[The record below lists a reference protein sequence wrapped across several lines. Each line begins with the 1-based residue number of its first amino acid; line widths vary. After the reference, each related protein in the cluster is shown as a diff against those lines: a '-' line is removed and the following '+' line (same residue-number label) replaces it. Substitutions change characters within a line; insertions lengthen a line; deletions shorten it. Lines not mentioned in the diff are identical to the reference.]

1 MKYIGLSSSKVYGI
15 KVLPFYL
22 LTFLLFS
29 LTGCIEEFEAEVPE
43 DESNLLVV
51 EGTIYSGKQ
60 CTFTLSWTDP
70 INGYAEPRWSTEAQ
84 ISVRGTDGSVY
95 ETEGGYGKYTCQL
108 GDLNPDVEYYLH
120 IEVDGD
126 VYESDPQKPLRTEKI
141 ADVRGVQ
148 ESQES
153 DINILLTPAEP
164 FDNSKT
170 NYYSWTYDETWE
182 VRPEYT
188 TVIAFVPQGI
198 DKGECVVTGN
208 LWPERGWK
216 DQASETVMIGS
227 SNSYEGQHIQQMKL
241 YEVDHS
247 SQRMFYKYSSLI
259 HQRAISKG
267 EYEYEK
273 ARMQASE
280 DMGGLFTPQPSALPS
295 NIHCKTSKKRAIG
308 YIGCSLN
315 TSEYRLFLVDKDFY
329 IERPRKKSDLVV
341 VDEPTVTDCIKL
353 VNNGL
358 YLVDWNDERYM
369 GGILQTTWAYR
380 YQLDVTIYGC
390 YTEKPDYWDSTENIS
405 Y

>member
-1 MKYIGLSSSKVYGI
+1 MRYKGYRSSKVLGI

-22 LTFLLFS
+22 FTFLLFS
-29 LTGCIEEFEAEVPE
+29 FTGCIEEFEADVP
-43 DESNLLVV
+43 DTESNLLMV
-51 EGTIYSGKQ
+51 EGTISSGKL
-60 CTFTLSWTDP
+60 CTFRLSWTEP
-70 INGYAEPRWSTEAQ
+70 INGYTAPRWSIDAKL
-84 ISVRGTDGSVY
+84 SVRGTDGSIY
-95 ETEGGYGKYTCQL
+95 ETEGDYGKYTCQL

-148 ESQES
+148 ETKES
-153 DINILLTPAEP
+153 NIDILVTPAEP

-188 TVIAFVPQGI
+188 TVIAYDV
-198 DKGECVVTGN
+198 KKETCVVTGN
-208 LWPERGWK
+208 LWPNRGWK
-216 DQASETVMIGS
+216 DAASESVMIGS
-227 SNSYEGQHIQQMKL
+227 SNSYEGQHIKQLKI
-241 YEVDHS
+241 YEVDNS

-259 HQRAISKG
+259 HQRAISKA
-267 EYEYEK
+267 EYEYEQ
-273 ARMQASE
+273 ARLQASE
-280 DMGGLFTPQPSALPS
+280 EMGGLFTPQPSALPS
-295 NIHCKTSKKRAIG
+295 NIHCKTAKKRAIG

-315 TSEYRLFLVDKDFY
+315 TSDYRLFLVDKDFY
-329 IERPRKKSDLVV
+329 IERPLKKSDLVV
-341 VDEPTVTDCIKL
+341 ADEPTPSDCKKL
-353 VNNGL
+353 IDSGL

-390 YTEKPDYWDSTENIS
+390 YTEKPDYWDLTENIS